1 MIFAATAI
9 PDAKIIDIEERRD
22 ERGFF
27 ARTWCQR
34 ELAAQGLVTD
44 IAQESVS
51 FSRHKGTMRGLHY
64 QRPPHG
70 EVKIVR
76 CIRGAIYD
84 VIVDIRPDSPSFLRA
99 VGVELTALN
108 RRALYVPNGCVH
120 GFLTLADETEVAYL
134 ISAFYVPEASAGYRY
149 NDPAFAIAWPAPIA
163 VISERDKSWPDFKAD
178 PELALFSQQAGARV

>member
-1 MIFAATAI
+1 MIFAATGIAE
-9 PDAKIIDIEERRD
+9 AKIIDIEELRD

-44 IAQESVS
+44 IAQESLS
-51 FSRHKGTMRGLHY
+51 FNRAKGTMRGLHY

-84 VIVDIRPDSPSFLRA
+84 VIVDVRPESPSYLRWE
-99 VGVELTALN
+99 GFELTAAN
-108 RRALYVPNGCVH
+108 RRALYVPKGCLH
-120 GFLTLADETEVAYL
+120 GFLTLADDTEVAYL
-134 ISAFYVPEASAGYRY
+134 ISAFHVPEAAGGYRHD
-149 NDPAFAIAWPAPIA
+149 DPAFGIVWPAPVK
-163 VISERDKSWPDFKAD
+163 VISERDAHWPDFEAD
-178 PELALFSQQAGARV
+178 PTSPSAAKRSS

>member
-1 MIFAATAI
+1 MIFSATAI
-9 PDAKIIDIEERRD
+9 PDAKIIDIEELRD
-22 ERGFF
+22 QRGFF
-27 ARTWCQR
+27 ARTWCER

-44 IAQESVS
+44 IAQESLS
-51 FSRHKGTMRGLHY
+51 YSRSKGTMRGLHY

-84 VIVDIRPDSPSFLRA
+84 VIVDIRPNSPSFLRS

-120 GFLTLADETEVAYL
+120 GFLTRADDTEVAYL
-134 ISAFYVPEASAGYRY
+134 ISTFYVPAASAGYRHD
-149 NDPAFAIAWPAPIA
+149 DPAFAIAWPAPIE
-163 VISERDKSWPDFKAD
+163 VINEKDTKWPDFKAD
-178 PELALFSQQAGARV
+178 PALALFSSGAGAPA